1 VIINDQELPTQ
12 LAPAIL
18 DLLRSPDRLAAMSRA
33 AADLA
38 RPDAAGNIVRELR
51 RLAARG
57 T

>member
-1 VIINDQELPTQ
+1 

-33 AADLA
+33 AAELA
-38 RPDAAGNIVRELR
+38 RPDAAGSIVRELR
-51 RLAARG
+51 RLAGRG